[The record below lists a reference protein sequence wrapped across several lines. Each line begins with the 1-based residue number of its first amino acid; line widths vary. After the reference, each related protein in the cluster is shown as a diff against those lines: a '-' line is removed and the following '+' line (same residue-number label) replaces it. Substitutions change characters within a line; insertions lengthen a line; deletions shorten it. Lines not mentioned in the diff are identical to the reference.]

1 MKKPGCDGCRIPV
14 LGLGVRVGGRSY
26 LREREPLGCRRR
38 TEARR
43 TASPRRTIRSPSGLP
58 VGVAASSVLVGGRV
72 TFGVPSTPSTSPLG
86 SVCSLVV
93 EAVDSLV
100 VVSSVVVV
108 SVVSSV
114 VVVVSSVVVVS
125 VVSSVVVVVSSVEVV
140 SVVSLVVDSVL
151 VVSVLVDSVLV
162 VSVLVDSVLV
172 VSVLVDSVLVES
184 VLVDSVVV
192 VSVADVVVVVVD
204 SVQFSEFDF
213 EVYVLVPATSD
224 AKTIRTPPE
233 VAVKPDVIGSVKLS
247 GLDLPSRSIVISLS
261 WTFPAG
267 EAFEPLFA
275 AR

>member
-1 MKKPGCDGCRIPV
+1 
-14 LGLGVRVGGRSY
+14 
-26 LREREPLGCRRR
+26 LREREPRGCRRR
-38 TEARR
+38 IEARR

-72 TFGVPSTPSTSPLG
+72 TFGVPSAPSTSPVG

-93 EAVDSLV
+93 EAVDVVSSVLV
-100 VVSSVVVV
+100 VSVVSSVVVV
-108 SVVSSV
+108 SVVSL
-114 VVVVSSVVVVS
+114 VVSSVL
-125 VVSSVVVVVSSVEVV
+125 VV

-172 VSVLVDSVLVES
+172 VSVLVDSVLVVSVVSLVVES
-184 VLVDSVVV
+184 VLV
-192 VSVADVVVVVVD
+192 VSEVDVVVVVD

-213 EVYVLVPATSD
+213 ELYELEPATSD
-224 AKTIRTPPE
+224 AKTIRTPPW
-233 VAVKPDVIGSVKLS
+233 VAVKPDVTGRVKSS
-247 GLDLPSRSIVISLS
+247 GLVLPSRSIVISLS
-261 WTFPAG
+261 WTFAAG